1 MRLLFDLVYVLFL
14 SVTAPVWIYRVL
26 TTDKYRE
33 GLPQRIGRIPA
44 REGDRRCIWIQ
55 AVSLGEILSI
65 GPFLEALDQ
74 ALPDWDVVLSST
86 TKTGYTAARKH
97 HPQRQVFYFPLDFS
111 WTVERVFRKI
121 RPDAV
126 VFAELDLWPN
136 FLLTAKRKQVPVF
149 VVNGRMSPR
158 SHRGYM
164 RFRPLV
170 RYLFGSVRLF
180 AVQEERYKARC
191 LQLGLSEEQVV
202 VSGNMKYDTLPESDP
217 ARVARLRA
225 ETGLAESCR
234 LLVGG
239 STHWPEE
246 RYVVQAYARLRE
258 QYEDL
263 RCAICPRHPGRGE
276 EVAKE
281 VAAHGFRVARRSQ
294 GDAPDPDAVW
304 IFDTIGELTA
314 LYEMGELIFV
324 GGSLMDRGGQNMME
338 PAALGR
344 TVLFGPHTWNFGDN
358 VDLLVDG
365 DACRM
370 VQDAD
375 ELERTLEQLLAQ
387 PEQARQIGQRAEQ
400 LVRSQRKASGLSA
413 KLVADRL
420 LTDRATASK

>member
-1 MRLLFDLVYVLFL
+1 
-14 SVTAPVWIYRVL
+14 
-26 TTDKYRE
+26 
-33 GLPQRIGRIPA
+33 
-44 REGDRRCIWIQ
+44 
-55 AVSLGEILSI
+55 
-65 GPFLEALDQ
+65 
-74 ALPDWDVVLSST
+74 
-86 TKTGYTAARKH
+86 
-97 HPQRQVFYFPLDFS
+97 
-111 WTVERVFRKI
+111 
-121 RPDAV
+121 
-126 VFAELDLWPN
+126 
-136 FLLTAKRKQVPVF
+136 
-149 VVNGRMSPR
+149 
-158 SHRGYM
+158 
-164 RFRPLV
+164 
-170 RYLFGSVRLF
+170 
-180 AVQEERYKARC
+180 
-191 LQLGLSEEQVV
+191 
-202 VSGNMKYDTLPESDP
+202 
-217 ARVARLRA
+217 
-225 ETGLAESCR
+225 
-234 LLVGG
+234 
-239 STHWPEE
+239 
-246 RYVVQAYARLRE
+246 
-258 QYEDL
+258 
-263 RCAICPRHPGRGE
+263 
-276 EVAKE
+276 VAKE

-413 KLVADRL
+413 RLVADRL